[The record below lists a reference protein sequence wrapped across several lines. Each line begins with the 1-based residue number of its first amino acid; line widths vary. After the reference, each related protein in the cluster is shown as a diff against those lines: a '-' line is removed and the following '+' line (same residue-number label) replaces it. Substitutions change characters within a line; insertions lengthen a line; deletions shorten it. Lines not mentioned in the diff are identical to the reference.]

1 MVNFLDPD
9 NGFFGRNWVFLD
21 YSSHVLWHL
30 PKWTGIHPWRIYDQS
45 TDLRM
50 ESGALVGGE
59 GEEMGRRKKR
69 GRGRGGGEEKEEGKR
84 RWTRK
89 RSG

>member
-1 MVNFLDPD
+1 MV
-9 NGFFGRNWVFLD
+9 FGRNWVFLD

-50 ESGALVGGE
+50 ESGVLLVERERRWGGGRR
-59 GEEMGRRKKR
+59 GEEEMDK
-69 GRGRGGGEEKEEGKR
+69 EKEWMK
-84 RWTRK
+84 K
-89 RSG
+89 K